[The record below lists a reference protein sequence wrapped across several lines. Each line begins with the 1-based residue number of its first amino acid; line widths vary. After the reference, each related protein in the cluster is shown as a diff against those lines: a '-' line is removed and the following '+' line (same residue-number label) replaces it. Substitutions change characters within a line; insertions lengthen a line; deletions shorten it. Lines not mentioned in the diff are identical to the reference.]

1 MKAKINPS
9 MFSKN
14 SCPMTLKIVDS
25 TELAIYVKRFDGK
38 VVYTHG
44 GKNFAINVKDLNV
57 KT

>member
-1 MKAKINPS
+1 

-14 SCPMTLKIVDS
+14 SVPLVLEIEGS
-25 TELAIYVKRFDGK
+25 EELAIYMKRFDGK
-38 VVYTHG
+38 IVYTHG